1 MNYSVVLLLL
11 LPGFGIN
18 VRYKLLSFLII
29 IIIIIGFIIK
39 HDKIILLIITW
50 SDHPRQ
56 QSYHKGG
63 MGRP

>member
-1 MNYSVVLLLL
+1 MNYWVVLLLL
-11 LPGFGIN
+11 IPGFGIN
-18 VRYKLLSFLII
+18 VTYKLLSFLII
-29 IIIIIGFIIK
+29 IGFLIK

-63 MGRP
+63 TGRP